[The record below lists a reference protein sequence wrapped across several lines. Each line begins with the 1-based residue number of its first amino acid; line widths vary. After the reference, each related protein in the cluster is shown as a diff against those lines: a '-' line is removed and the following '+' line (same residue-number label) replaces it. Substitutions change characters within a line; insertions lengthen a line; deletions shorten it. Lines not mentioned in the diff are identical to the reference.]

1 MFALY
6 NFVVHCHIS

>member
-6 NFVVHCHIS
+6 NPLD

>member
-6 NFVVHCHIS
+6 N